1 MTPLPRGIDLRHQLL
16 NRQLIVCVGS
26 GGVGKTTV
34 AAALGVEA
42 ARLGRKVLV
51 ITIDPARRLANSL
64 GLESLGN
71 TEALMPADKWER
83 AGVEPAGSLHAMM
96 LDTRTTFDELI
107 MRVSPDSQT
116 RDRILQNRAYQ
127 HINNTLVS
135 TQDYM
140 AVEKLYEIYTRG
152 GYDLVVLD
160 TPPMKNALDFLDAS
174 SLLVR
179 FLDERI
185 MRWFLAPY
193 DESKVFRRRVMLGT
207 GAIAFRLLASVFGRE
222 FLDELSEFFLSFKDL
237 YKGFRER
244 SEGVR
249 ELMADAEK
257 SLFIVVCSPR
267 PTSIDEARFFHEQLS
282 GRSHRGGVFVINNVG
297 PYADRFPHPDR
308 RFLGDEERAW
318 VRDTLRGAV
327 GEAGGDAV
335 GEVVGEAVGEAGSP
349 LDGPAEER
357 LMDRMEA
364 SFRESYEASLVDRDA
379 VEMLRSWVGRDM
391 TFRVVPRFRDEVLD
405 FDGLLQIAQHVFA
418 PDDGPPAP

>member
-1 MTPLPRGIDLRHQLL
+1 MTPLPRGIDLRRQLL
-16 NRQLIVCVGS
+16 ERQLLVCVGS

-71 TEALMPADKWER
+71 TEALMPADKWQQ
-83 AGVEPAGSLHAMM
+83 AGVEPAGALHAMM

-116 RDRILQNRAYQ
+116 RDRILKNRAYQ

-249 ELMADAEK
+249 ELMADDDK

-282 GRSHRGGVFVINNVG
+282 SRSHHGGVFVINNVG

-318 VRDTLRGAV
+318 VRDTLRWT
-327 GEAGGDAV
+327 GGDA
-335 GEVVGEAVGEAGSP
+335 GGA
-349 LDGPAEER
+349 LDGPAQER

-405 FDGLLQIAQHVFA
+405 FDGLLQIAHHMFA
-418 PDDGPPAP
+418 PDDGPPIP